1 MEGFSSLKKGVA
13 KKILFS
19 SGPVGT
25 SSDIASKRGFFVS
38 LFECKRKV
46 KGFVNELIQWY
57 SNSSGWFQDSPV
69 GLTYSLASQ
78 HLNNPW

>member
-1 MEGFSSLKKGVA
+1 V
-13 KKILFS
+13 
-19 SGPVGT
+19 
-25 SSDIASKRGFFVS
+25 
-38 LFECKRKV
+38 
-46 KGFVNELIQWY
+46 Y